1 MSFWPKASVWKSE
14 KQSMRDAMLHLLA
27 RYREMRPLFLACA
40 LPMKEEWKIKPYF
53 GVLPLVFS
61 ARNRAFSAPRIW
73 TVEAGYLARLVSE
86 PACEMR
92 RAPTMS
98 PMSAARF
105 GAT

>member
-1 MSFWPKASVWKSE
+1 M
-14 KQSMRDAMLHLLA
+14 
-27 RYREMRPLFLACA
+27 
-40 LPMKEEWKIKPYF
+40 
-53 GVLPLVFS
+53 VLS

-73 TVEAGYLARLVSE
+73 TVDAGYLARLVSE

-98 PMSAARF
+98 PMRAARL